1 MLPVEKHSVP
11 SRASPSPLSVPAS
24 AAWLAS
30 SGQNSSS
37 RPARPQAPPS
47 MTRGAMGVPNHR
59 RAFTAFQIVAAENTT
74 ETRPLGIHCVA
85 A

>member
-1 MLPVEKHSVP
+1 
-11 SRASPSPLSVPAS
+11 
-24 AAWLAS
+24 
-30 SGQNSSS
+30 
-37 RPARPQAPPS
+37 